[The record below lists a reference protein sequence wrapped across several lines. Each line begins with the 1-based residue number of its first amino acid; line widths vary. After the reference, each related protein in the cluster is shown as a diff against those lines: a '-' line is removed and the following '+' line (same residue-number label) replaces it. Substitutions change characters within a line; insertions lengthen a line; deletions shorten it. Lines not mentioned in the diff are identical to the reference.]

1 MESPQLFAKLP
12 QSDSEISHNSD
23 SATNGSSSNEAN
35 GNEFKKKMHE
45 KVLYIYI
52 SYLHCATY
60 SGQRVIFSTNRRMVR
75 PHSSAV
81 TQHSVPESSHN
92 SQSTSDDSNSNN
104 IDGEPAFFFHL
115 INWEV
120 HNVPHMLALTQ
131 MNFVSASVRNPY
143 PM

>member
-1 MESPQLFAKLP
+1 MDHTLMQMNYYEVYSARNPEWKVRNYLRNCHSPIQKYRTTATQP
-12 QSDSEISHNSD
+12 QMALVQTKQMVMNL
-23 SATNGSSSNEAN
+23 
-35 GNEFKKKMHE
+35 KKKMHE

-81 TQHSVPESSHN
+81 TQQSVPESSHN

-104 IDGEPAFFFHL
+104 IDGEPAFFF
-115 INWEV
+115 
-120 HNVPHMLALTQ
+120 T
-131 MNFVSASVRNPY
+131 
-143 PM
+143 